1 MTMFLRLILV
11 VMFTLTS
18 LIADDKP
25 SQEELDKLLAPI
37 ALYPDNLLAQ
47 TLMASTYPLEIVEA
61 ARWVDANK
69 KLTGDA
75 LDKKLKEQKWDPS
88 VQSMCKTPDVLKR
101 LNDNLDWTQKLGNA
115 FLADQAGVMDTVQ
128 KLRKKAL
135 DTGNLKSSKEMKVD
149 TTASGESTTII
160 IQSPDPQ
167 VVYVPTY
174 NPTVVYGT
182 WWYPYP
188 PYYIYPPAY
197 VYPPGFGFTMGIFV
211 GAWFWGG
218 CHWGVGWGHSSVNI
232 NINHYN
238 KVNNVHINNNS
249 WNHNSDHR
257 KGVSYGNDNLA
268 QKYNKGSSRDAVQ
281 SREAF
286 RGKVDKG
293 DFSDMGNFKDKDLS
307 GARETLGNK
316 ELSGLKDKDFSGAR
330 DKMGERDFS
339 GMKNK
344 ASSSGLSNIGN
355 SARTN
360 AISNR
365 GSFSRGSGGHSG
377 GGRSFGG
384 RR

>member
-1 MTMFLRLILV
+1 MPLFLRLLLVLILA
-11 VMFTLTS
+11 LTS
-18 LIADDKP
+18 ALADDKP

-61 ARWVDANK
+61 ARWSEQNK

-75 LDKKLKEQKWDPS
+75 LDAKLKEQKWDPS

-101 LNDNLDWTQKLGNA
+101 MNDNLDWTQKLGNA
-115 FLADQAGVMDTVQ
+115 FLTDQSGVMDTVQ
-128 KLRKKAL
+128 QLRKKAL
-135 DTGNLKSSKEMKVD
+135 DSGNLKNSKEMKVD
-149 TTASGESTTII
+149 TNTSNDPVTII
-160 IQSPDPQ
+160 IQSPNPQ
-167 VVYVPTY
+167 VIYVPTY

-197 VYPPGFGFTMGIFV
+197 VYPPGFSFTMGVFV

-218 CHWGVGWGHSSVNI
+218 CSWGHGWGHSSVNI
-232 NINHYN
+232 NVNHFN
-238 KVNNVHINNNS
+238 KINNTHITNNN
-249 WNHNSDHR
+249 WNHNTSHR
-257 KGVSYGNDNLA
+257 KGVSYGNDRIAN
-268 QKYNKGSSRDAVQ
+268 QYNRGGNRDAIQ
-281 SREAF
+281 SREEF

-293 DFSDMGNFKDKDLS
+293 NFSDMGNFSNKDLS
-307 GARETLGNK
+307 GARDKIGNTN
-316 ELSGLKDKDFSGAR
+316 
-330 DKMGERDFS
+330 MS
-339 GMKNK
+339 GMKDK
-344 ASSSGLSNIGN
+344 AGSIDRTGFASSKTNGMSNIGN
-355 SARTN
+355 AGRTN

-365 GSFSRGSGGHSG
+365 GSVSRGSGG